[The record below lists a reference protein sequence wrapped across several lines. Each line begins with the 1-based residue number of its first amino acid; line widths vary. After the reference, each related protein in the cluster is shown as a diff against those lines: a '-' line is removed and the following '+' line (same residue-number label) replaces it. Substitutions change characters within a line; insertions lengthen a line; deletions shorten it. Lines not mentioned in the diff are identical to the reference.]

1 MCMCDFH
8 KKDINRNG
16 DEDMNV
22 IEDVKIDIKQS
33 INKSLD
39 EVEKIEKGL
48 LPKRS
53 YKHMLERVKHRLNEE
68 E

>member
-1 MCMCDFH
+1 MCDFH
-8 KKDINRNG
+8 PKNINRNG

-22 IEDVKIDIKQS
+22 TEDVKIDIKQS

-53 YKHMLERVKHRLNEE
+53 YKHMLERVKQRLDEE